1 MEGRIDDARP
11 ARPWG
16 EHSGSIG
23 FSESDP
29 MDDAI
34 AFKQLLQI
42 RNLRVDGFSRQLAAL
57 RHRRDA
63 LAAELKMVERE
74 LSEAADRADAVS
86 STWQLRPGRLIS
98 GKQLHES
105 LQETALARAEVA
117 RINERRQKMQ
127 REHQVE
133 KKLVEKMEEALSSA
147 IRVAQRTEC
156 VLEELG
162 KMSKSV
168 DELRTSLG
176 ID

>member
-1 MEGRIDDARP
+1 M
-11 ARPWG
+11 
-16 EHSGSIG
+16 
-23 FSESDP
+23 
-29 MDDAI
+29 
-34 AFKQLLQI
+34 QQI
-42 RNLRVDGFSRQLAAL
+42 VVG
-57 RHRRDA
+57 A
-63 LAAELKMVERE
+63 LAQAVAIHAKC
-74 LSEAADRADAVS
+74 LSL
-86 STWQLRPGRLIS
+86 WQCV
-98 GKQLHES
+98 

-127 REHQVE
+127 REYQVE